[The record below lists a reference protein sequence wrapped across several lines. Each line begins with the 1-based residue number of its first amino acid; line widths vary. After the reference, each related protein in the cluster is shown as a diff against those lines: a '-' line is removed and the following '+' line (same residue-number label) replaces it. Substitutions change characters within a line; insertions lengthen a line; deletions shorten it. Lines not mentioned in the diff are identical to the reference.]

1 MVTTIIFLL
10 VLTLLV
16 FIHELGHF
24 SAARYFKIRVDEFA
38 IGFPPRIWSFMRKG
52 TRFAINIIPLGGYV
66 KIHGESETDE
76 LTPDSILAKP
86 RWQQA
91 IVLVAGV
98 TFNIVL
104 TWLLLSLAFM
114 IGAKSMSEGFPA
126 DKVQDKGIEV
136 MYVAPETPA
145 SEVGLKRG
153 DEIISIST
161 SNTYLAT
168 STLQVPAIQETI
180 RNSSGTI
187 ILEIKPATDKAG
199 IGQSS
204 TTTSLTIQP
213 KEGVVP
219 GYRAIGISMSEVGI
233 VKLGFFES
241 FYYGAKNTVVMTQ
254 NIAVGLWDFFGGIF
268 KSGTG
273 AKEALKSVAGPVGIA
288 VEVGDSAKR
297 GFSSL
302 LVITA
307 IISANLAVLNLA
319 PFPALDGG
327 RLVVVV
333 IESVIRR
340 RLNPKVVGY
349 INIAGFLFLIT
360 LMLVVTGKDIWVL
373 ISKFF

>member
-1 MVTTIIFLL
+1 MLTTILFLL

-38 IGFPPRIWSFMRKG
+38 IGFPPKVWSFMRKG
-52 TRFAINIIPLGGYV
+52 TRFAFNIVPLGGYV

-98 TFNIVL
+98 TFNIIL

-114 IGAKSMSEGFPA
+114 IGARSASEGFPA
-126 DKVQDKGIEV
+126 DKVQDRGVVV

-145 SEVGLKRG
+145 KEAGIKIG

-168 STLQVPAIQETI
+168 STLKVPAIQETI

-187 ILEIKPATDKAG
+187 ILEIKPTTDKAG
-199 IGQSS
+199 IAKAA
-204 TTTSLTIQP
+204 TTTSLTIEP

-219 GYRAIGISMSEVGI
+219 GYRAIGISMDEVGI

-241 FYYGAKNTVVMTQ
+241 FYYGAKSTVVMTK
-254 NIAVGLWDFFGGIF
+254 NITTGLFDFFAGIF
-268 KSGTG
+268 ASDTS
-273 AKEALKSVAGPVGIA
+273 AKDALQSVSGPVGIA
-288 VEVGDSAKR
+288 GVVGSSAKQ
-297 GFSSL
+297 GFASL

-327 RLVVVV
+327 RLVIVG
-333 IESVIRR
+333 IESIIRR
-340 RLNPKVVGY
+340 RLNPKVVNY
-349 INIAGFLFLIT
+349 INVIGFLFLIT
-360 LMLVVTGKDIWVL
+360 LMLIVTGKDIWVL
-373 ISKFF
+373 FK